1 MVIKILEEVLSQI
14 PNKSKVSI
22 SGFEGA
28 NIILYT
34 KDKEFFLEGSAIIKN
49 IVNNIKKR
57 IELRPDPSI
66 TMDMEEAKKKIESL
80 LPSEAGV
87 GQIIFDPQRSI
98 VIIEAEKPGLV
109 IGKQGELLR
118 QIKKDTFWIP
128 LIRRTPAI
136 RSKIIE
142 NIRRVLYE
150 NNDYRKKFL
159 NKIGE
164 RIYGGWTK
172 EKKHEWVRVS
182 FLGGARQVGRS
193 CLFLQTPES
202 KVLLDCGVNVAA
214 DETNA
219 YPILDAPEFN
229 IEQLDAIIL
238 THPHLDHSGF
248 IPWLY
253 KMGYKGPLYCTAP
266 TRDIAALLALDYI
279 GVAQKEAKK
288 SLFGARDV
296 KEMVKHTIC
305 LDYNEVSD
313 VTPDF
318 RLTLY
323 NAGHTLGSAM
333 AHLHI
338 GNGLHNLL
346 YTGDLKYLRTQT
358 LEPASTR
365 FPRLETVIIES
376 TYGAKED
383 ILPSRKSCEVE
394 LINYIKKT
402 LSRGGKCLIPVLGVG
417 RAQEV
422 MLILEKAV
430 REGAL
435 EKVPIYVQGMVWDIT
450 AIHTG
455 YPDFLNKNVRKNI
468 FHRDEN
474 PFLSDVFKWVGS
486 KKEQDEAIEKSGPCV
501 IMATSGMMTGGSS
514 VEYFK
519 RLADNPKNAILFVC
533 YQGEGSLGR
542 RIQNGEK
549 EILLADGTRAESIGV
564 KMDVN
569 TIAGLTGHAG
579 RNELTRFIY
588 NLDPKPKKIIVN
600 HGESSKCL
608 GLASS
613 LHKLNRVETIA
624 PKNLEAVR
632 LR

>member
-1 MVIKILEEVLSQI
+1 MPIKILEEVLSQI
-14 PNKSKVSI
+14 PEKSKI
-22 SGFEGA
+22 SNFCFEGA
-28 NIILYT
+28 NIVLYT
-34 KDKEFFLEGSAIIKN
+34 KDKDFFLEGGSIIKN

-57 IELRPDPSI
+57 IELRSDPSI
-66 TMDMEEAKKKIESL
+66 CMELEKAKEKIMSI
-80 LPSEAGV
+80 LPKEAGIGNV
-87 GQIIFDPQRSI
+87 LFDPQRSI

-109 IGKQGELLR
+109 IGKQGELLKE
-118 QIKKDTFWIP
+118 IKKETLWIP
-128 LIRRTPAI
+128 AIKRVPAI

-172 EKKHEWVRVS
+172 EKKNEWVRIS

-202 KVLLDCGVNVAA
+202 RILLDCGVNVAG
-214 DETNA
+214 DEQSMFP
-219 YPILDAPEFN
+219 YLEAPEFN
-229 IEQLDAIIL
+229 LQSLDAVIL
-238 THPHLDHSGF
+238 SHPHLDHSGF

-253 KMGYKGPLYCTAP
+253 KMGFRGPLYCVAP

-288 SLFGARDV
+288 TLFTSKDV
-296 KEMVKHTIC
+296 KEMVKHTIT
-305 LDYNEVSD
+305 LEYGEVTD
-313 VTPDF
+313 VTPDV

-323 NAGHTLGSAM
+323 NAGHTLGSSM

-346 YTGDLKYLRTQT
+346 YTGDMKYLRTQL
-358 LEPASTR
+358 LEPADVR

-383 ILPSRKSCEVE
+383 ILPSRRSSEQE
-394 LINYIKKT
+394 MINFVKKT
-402 LSRGGKCLIPVLGVG
+402 IARGGKVLIPVLGVG
-417 RAQEV
+417 RSQEI
-422 MLILEKAV
+422 MLILEKAMK
-430 REGAL
+430 EGAL
-435 EKVPIYVQGMVWDIT
+435 EKIPIYLQGLVWDVT
-450 AIHTG
+450 AIHTC
-455 YPDFLNKNVRKNI
+455 YPDFLNRNIRKNI

-474 PFLSDVFKWVGS
+474 PFLSDIFKWVS
-486 KKEQDEAIEKSGPCV
+486 SRKEQDYILEEAGPCI
-501 IMATSGMMTGGSS
+501 IMATSGMLTGGAS

-519 RLADNPKNAILFVC
+519 RLADNPKNSLVFSC

-542 RIQNGEK
+542 KIQSGDK
-549 EILLADGTRAESIGV
+549 EFILPTGAKPEVIKV
-564 KMDVN
+564 NMEVN
-569 TIAGLTGHAG
+569 TVVGLTGHAG

-588 NLDPKPKKIIVN
+588 NLDPKPKKIIIV

-608 GLASS
+608 ELASA

-632 LR
+632 LK